1 MITLLDKIVSS
12 LYDNWDEKTDRQ
24 KEYANGAYNAIMH
37 SNMSISKL
45 SEELGEE
52 EKWYMK

>member
-52 EKWYMK
+52 EK